1 MTPAADP
8 FDWLPGVVVA
18 VSSQTARARSLT
30 IAVPGLREA
39 RAGQHVDL
47 RLTADDGYTAVRSYS
62 LSDVRGSRA
71 ADRGRELESAGGAGR
86 VGEDGSVR
94 VSAGGAGRV
103 GEDGSVP
110 VSAGGAGRV
119 GDAGIPSIE
128 VTVERMVD
136 GEVSPYLVEDAE
148 PGDPIEVRGP
158 IGGWFVWPPT
168 EFEPDSAVHAV
179 LPEPPGATPLR
190 AAPVQLIGG
199 GSGVAPLMAMVRA
212 RGRDAPPF
220 RLLASVRDPRSRWFA
235 GELDEAVRASSGTGG
250 DSAAGAG
257 ANGGSVAG
265 TAMGGDSVAG
275 AGGDSVAR
283 ASSGT
288 SGGPA
293 EGTGAALDDAAATR
307 AGASDDA
314 DPGAGGALGAEAAL
328 RVDWV
333 YSRKAPEGEAR
344 PAGRLTRDE
353 LERFVLPASA
363 HPLVYVCGANSFVE
377 AVAGW
382 LVELG
387 HAPTRVRTERFG
399 GL

>member
-8 FDWLPGVVVA
+8 FDWLPGTVVA

-71 ADRGRELESAGGAGR
+71 AHGGRDLDSAGGAGR

-103 GEDGSVP
+103 GEDGSVR

-235 GELDEAVRASSGTGG
+235 GELDEAVRASSGMGG
-250 DSAAGAG
+250 DSVAGA
-257 ANGGSVAG
+257 A
-265 TAMGGDSVAG
+265 TGGDSVAG
-275 AGGDSVAR
+275 AGGDSAAGAGAGGRSVA
-283 ASSGT
+283 
-288 SGGPA
+288 
-293 EGTGAALDDAAATR
+293 GAGADLDGAAATR

-333 YSRKAPEGEAR
+333 YSREAPEGEAR

-377 AVAGW
+377 AVAAW

>member
-8 FDWLPGVVVA
+8 FDWLPGTVVA

-71 ADRGRELESAGGAGR
+71 AHGGRDLDSAGGAGR

-94 VSAGGAGRV
+94 
-103 GEDGSVP
+103 

-190 AAPVQLIGG
+190 EAPVQLIGG

-235 GELDEAVRASSGTGG
+235 GELDEAVRASSGVGG
-250 DSAAGAG
+250 G
-257 ANGGSVAG
+257 
-265 TAMGGDSVAG
+265 SVAG

-288 SGGPA
+288 GGGPA
-293 EGTGAALDDAAATR
+293 AVAGAGGGSVAGTGADGDSAEGAGGAPDHAAATH

-314 DPGAGGALGAEAAL
+314 DPGAGGTFTAEAL

-333 YSRKAPEGEAR
+333 YSREAPEGEAR
-344 PAGRLTRDE
+344 PAGRLTREE